1 MSIAAAPPSPP
12 NVVWSPW
19 LRAIVSAAV
28 VWHLIGVMVAP
39 LSVPPRFEGRDSV
52 LGSQLKTVYTPYI
65 TALYLNHA
73 YKFFA
78 PNPGD
83 SHLVRYDLYF
93 ADGTKRVGRDEQLFP
108 DRLRHWPRLLYHRHF
123 MLTEFINDFA
133 PPWAWNG
140 DRPPQPTSPA
150 TQPTGA
156 TLLPPLAADG
166 PLTPPPVTPGGE
178 VVPSLEA
185 APTPEFGP
193 PFVKTYVRAIAE
205 YLARR
210 ENAVRV
216 DVFYRKHL
224 LPSIEDFNR
233 VGKKLD
239 SPESYRERLVLS
251 YTVDGSKNS
260 AGAKERTP

>member
-1 MSIAAAPPSPP
+1 MSTVSPPPSA
-12 NVVWSPW
+12 VVWSPW
-19 LRAIVSAAV
+19 LRAAVSLAV
-28 VWHLIGVMVAP
+28 TWHLVGVIVAP

-93 ADGTKRVGRDEQLFP
+93 ADGTKKIGAEEQAFP

-140 DRPPQPTSPA
+140 QSPPTDGPQPQANVAPQPGIA
-150 TQPTGA
+150 TIAPPT
-156 TLLPPLAADG
+156 
-166 PLTPPPVTPGGE
+166 VTPGGE
-178 VVPSLEA
+178 VVPAVDSN
-185 APTPEFGP
+185 APPEFGP
-193 PFVKTYVRAIAE
+193 PFVKVYVHAIAE

-210 ENAVRV
+210 YDATRV

-224 LPSIEDFNR
+224 LPSIEDFDR

-239 SPESYRERLVLS
+239 SPESYRERMVLS
-251 YTVDGSKNS
+251 YMTTPR
-260 AGAKERTP
+260 KEPTP